1 MLADNESLSV
11 KDAVDSRVFG
21 PLHLNKIIGRVIYS
35 AKSRSDHGCIEN
47 SQQAM
52 EADAPILE
60 AELEIDNLFQNNQ
73 HDNNND

>member
-1 MLADNESLSV
+1 MNLSQQ
-11 KDAVDSRVFG
+11 KMRSTAVFG

-52 EADAPILE
+52 EADAPVLE
-60 AELEIDNLFQNNQ
+60 AELEIDDLFQ
-73 HDNNND
+73 HDKND